1 MAERTTEDAVTDLK
15 EMLLTPTYGNRVMT
29 KPIPKYTLPDME
41 MSSDATYQLI
51 SDELMLD
58 GNSRLNLATFVTT
71 WMEPAAK
78 KLMSETFDKNM
89 IDKDEYPKTAEI
101 ELRCVNILSRL
112 WNAPADETT
121 TGCSTIGSSEAA
133 MLGGMALKWKWRDRM
148 RAKGKPTDKPNL
160 VMGINVQVCWEKF
173 CRYWDIEPRF
183 VPMEGD
189 RFCLNAEE
197 ALKLV
202 DENTIGVVV
211 IMGSTFDGRYEN
223 VKEVNDA
230 LITSNKQTGCE
241 VPIHVDAAS
250 GGFIAPFLQPEIEW
264 DFRLPLVKSINTS
277 GHKYGLV
284 YPGVGWIIW
293 RDKDQLPED
302 LIFHCNYLGGDL
314 PNFALNFSRP
324 GNQVVAQYYNFL
336 RLGRE
341 GYYRIQKACQ
351 GVALYLSEEISKLE
365 PFELIS
371 DGSDIPVF
379 AFTIAE
385 KEKKS
390 AGFSAFD
397 LSNKIRERGW
407 VVPAYTFP
415 KNREDLAALRI
426 VIKEGF
432 SRDMAD
438 MLIGDIK
445 SALAYFKS
453 QPQHLP
459 QQAGTSFHH

>member
-1 MAERTTEDAVTDLK
+1 
-15 EMLLTPTYGNRVMT
+15 
-29 KPIPKYTLPDME
+29 

-385 KEKKS
+385 KAKKS

-407 VVPAYTFP
+407 LVPAYTFP